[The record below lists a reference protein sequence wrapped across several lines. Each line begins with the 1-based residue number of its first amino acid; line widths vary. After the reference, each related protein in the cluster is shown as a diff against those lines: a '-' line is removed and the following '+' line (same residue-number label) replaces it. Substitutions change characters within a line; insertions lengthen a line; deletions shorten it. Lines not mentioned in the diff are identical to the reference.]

1 MSEFVC
7 ALRSVCRKHE
17 LIQYELEMAAQD
29 LAQKKQQK
37 EELATG
43 VTHFHTHTLAYN
55 LSFSS
60 HDMCK
65 LRTRSGR
72 VFKNTVVIQIVV
84 NII

>member
-43 VTHFHTHTLAYN
+43 VTHFHTLWLIIC
-55 LSFSS
+55 LSP
-60 HDMCK
+60 
-65 LRTRSGR
+65 RTICA
-72 VFKNTVVIQIVV
+72 N
-84 NII
+84 

>member
-43 VTHFHTHTLAYN
+43 VTHFHTH
-55 LSFSS
+55 
-60 HDMCK
+60 
-65 LRTRSGR
+65 SGL
-72 VFKNTVVIQIVV
+72 
-84 NII
+84 